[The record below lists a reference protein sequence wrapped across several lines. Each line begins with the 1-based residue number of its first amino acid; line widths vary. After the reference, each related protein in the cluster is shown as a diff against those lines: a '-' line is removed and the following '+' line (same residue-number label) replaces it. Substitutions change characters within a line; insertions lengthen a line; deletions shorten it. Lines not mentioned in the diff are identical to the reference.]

1 MMYRKTP
8 QLKIRLGESSWIM
21 LIIFNADIKETG
33 TNRAISTSLDFKRP
47 FTFGA
52 DSFFSGAEPE
62 SNYNY
67 NGWGLM
73 PFI

>member
-1 MMYRKTP
+1 
-8 QLKIRLGESSWIM
+8 M

-47 FTFGA
+47 LTFGA
-52 DSFFSGAEPE
+52 DTFFSGAEPE